1 MPTLSKELIDWYNKT
16 SEEGKW
22 TSNAKSIT
30 KSWIESGLQKRC
42 ITRDLKWGTPV
53 PLEKFKEKVFYVW
66 FDAPIGY
73 LSITAN
79 YTKDW
84 EKWWKNPEDVKLTQ
98 FMGKDN
104 CPFHSVIFPS
114 TLIGTRENWTLVN
127 KISCT
132 EYLNYEGDKFSKSRG
147 KGVFGDN
154 AKDTNIPSE
163 IWRYYLL
170 SVRPESS
177 DSMFYWDDFADRNNN
192 ELLKNIGNFINR
204 TLAFAY
210 NKMDK
215 KIPKCTVFEEREEE
229 LLKNVNELLACY
241 ITNMEDCQLKNG
253 LKIVMDISRLGNQY
267 LQDREPWALLKTNKP
282 LSESVVHV
290 AVELVRLLAAI
301 VEPFMP
307 GFSDKIYYQLNMD
320 HVDIPNEFTINNIE
334 NDHPLPN
341 EPIPIFRIM
350 TAEEIEGYKKKFSG
364 DQV

>member
-1 MPTLSKELIDWYNKT
+1 
-16 SEEGKW
+16 
-22 TSNAKSIT
+22 
-30 KSWIESGLQKRC
+30 
-42 ITRDLKWGTPV
+42 
-53 PLEKFKEKVFYVW
+53 
-66 FDAPIGY
+66 
-73 LSITAN
+73 
-79 YTKDW
+79 
-84 EKWWKNPEDVKLTQ
+84 
-98 FMGKDN
+98 MGKDN

-229 LLKNVNELLACY
+229 LLKNVNELLASY

-267 LQDREPWALLKTNKP
+267 LQDREPWALLKTNKL

-320 HVDIPNEFTINNIE
+320 HVDISNEFTINNIE